1 MDIYHFQDSNE
12 RWTGAFKSAFEKI
25 HFNIKQLFT
34 TGGFMRKLHWIAV
47 PLIIALSACSTN
59 YYAFDG
65 DYNGKKFDGEFSEDE
80 ILIKKEMFN
89 DTILVENFS
98 SQELAKGMS
107 GYIRPDII
115 DGELKSVS
123 SKDGVGNTLNYE
135 NPDGFESVTVC
146 WKRTSAQGHLIL
158 WVTVPGFG
166 MPTFFNDS
174 NGYSAHIHLD
184 SLGGYTEP
192 LGHKDT
198 ASSWYIVQEVRI
210 DGDKILLLA
219 NGVLFNTYK
228 MDMPRKFTTFA
239 IGNNGGGAGVIDYI
253 IIK

>member
-1 MDIYHFQDSNE
+1 
-12 RWTGAFKSAFEKI
+12 
-25 HFNIKQLFT
+25 
-34 TGGFMRKLHWIAV
+34 MRKLHWIV
-47 PLIIALSACSTN
+47 VSLIIALSSCSTN

-89 DTILVENFS
+89 DIIHVEDFN
-98 SQELAKGMS
+98 SQQLSKGMS

-123 SKDGVGNTLNYE
+123 TKDGVGNTLNYE

-166 MPTFFNDS
+166 TPTFFNDS

-184 SLGGYTEP
+184 SLGGDTEP

-198 ASSWYIVQEVRI
+198 ASSSYIVQEVRI

>member
-1 MDIYHFQDSNE
+1 M
-12 RWTGAFKSAFEKI
+12 
-25 HFNIKQLFT
+25 
-34 TGGFMRKLHWIAV
+34 
-47 PLIIALSACSTN
+47 
-59 YYAFDG
+59 
-65 DYNGKKFDGEFSEDE
+65 
-80 ILIKKEMFN
+80 
-89 DTILVENFS
+89 
-98 SQELAKGMS
+98 
-107 GYIRPDII
+107 
-115 DGELKSVS
+115 KSVFT
-123 SKDGVGNTLNYE
+123 KDGVGNTLNYE

-166 MPTFFNDS
+166 TPTFFNDS

-184 SLGGYTEP
+184 SLGGDTEP

-198 ASSWYIVQEVRI
+198 ASSSYIVQEVRI

>member
-1 MDIYHFQDSNE
+1 
-12 RWTGAFKSAFEKI
+12 
-25 HFNIKQLFT
+25 
-34 TGGFMRKLHWIAV
+34 MRKLHWIAV

-89 DTILVENFS
+89 DIILVEDFN
-98 SQELAKGMS
+98 SQQLSKGMS

-123 SKDGVGNTLNYE
+123 SNDGVGNTLNYE
-135 NPDGFESVTVC
+135 NPDGFKSVTVC
-146 WKRTSAQGHLIL
+146 WKRTSGQGHLIL

-184 SLGGYTEP
+184 SLGGNTEP
-192 LGHKDT
+192 LGHKAT
-198 ASSWYIVQEVRI
+198 ASSSYIVQEVRI

-239 IGNNGGGAGVIDYI
+239 IGNNVGGEGVIDYI